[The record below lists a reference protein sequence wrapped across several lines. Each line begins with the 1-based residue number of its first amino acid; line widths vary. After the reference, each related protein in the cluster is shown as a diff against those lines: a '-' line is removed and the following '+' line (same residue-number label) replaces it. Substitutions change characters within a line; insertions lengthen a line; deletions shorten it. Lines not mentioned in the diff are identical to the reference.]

1 MNIEIVRGIG
11 DMANKYAYLG
21 DPTTLQ
27 AAQWVSSV
35 LGLPIID
42 NSKTWDSQGGKVP
55 IPPKI
60 RYSVATAYSTTYVPE
75 IITFFNSNS
84 EAYLDSWLKTFKTGP
99 IDYWA
104 RVPNAPVPTGVPVG
118 SQPSPNLPKTTT
130 TQATSVPTTVSS
142 LIQSGISND
151 LVAVG
156 NSFDKN
162 TLLMLGLAVAAILVL
177 KDK

>member
-11 DMANKYAYLG
+11 DMTNKYAYIG
-21 DPTTLQ
+21 DPNSLT

-35 LGLPIID
+35 LGLPVID
-42 NSKTWDSQGGKVP
+42 NSKTWNSNGGKVP
-55 IPPKI
+55 IPDKI
-60 RYSVATAYSTTYVPE
+60 RYSVATAYSTTYTPE
-75 IITFFNSNS
+75 VIQFFNSNS
-84 EAYLDSWLKTFKTGP
+84 EAYLDSWLKTFKSGP

-104 RVPNAPVPTGVPVG
+104 RVPNAPVPTGTPVG
-118 SQPSPNLPKTTT
+118 SQTAYNLPKTTT
-130 TQATSVPTTVSS
+130 TAATAVPTTVST
-142 LIQSGISND
+142 LIQSGMTND
-151 LVAVG
+151 LVAIG